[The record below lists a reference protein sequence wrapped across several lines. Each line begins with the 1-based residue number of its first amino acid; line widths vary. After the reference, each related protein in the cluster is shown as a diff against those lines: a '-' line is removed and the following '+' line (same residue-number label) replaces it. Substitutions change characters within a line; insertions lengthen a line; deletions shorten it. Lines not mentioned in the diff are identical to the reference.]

1 MTRVRAARVLVSKFS
16 FIHGLPRN
24 GEGPILGA
32 SDTQLRARYRAGH
45 SSDEY
50 RLAIRKVRYAAAAV
64 WKM

>member
-1 MTRVRAARVLVSKFS
+1 VSKFS

-32 SDTQLRARYRAGH
+32 SDTEVEGWYRAGH

-50 RLAIRKVRYAAAAV
+50 RLMIRKVRYAAAAV

>member
-32 SDTQLRARYRAGH
+32 SDTEVEG
-45 SSDEY
+45 
-50 RLAIRKVRYAAAAV
+50 
-64 WKM
+64 